1 MVVDLNQF
9 HQTFFEESLESIND
23 MEAELLG
30 IDGQFPKS
38 GEITALDS
46 IREPLN
52 TIFRAAHSIK
62 GGASTFGFEQITD
75 FTHILETLLDNM
87 RDGLCKTSKNTVTVL
102 LQSADILRS
111 LFDAAQD
118 GQTVATDIVSPIKL
132 KLEEFAAASNNADAA
147 SESAGTHQASDNTES
162 TTGWT
167 ITFVPHK
174 GLFLTGNDPLRIIRA
189 ISSLGE
195 TEVKTNL
202 DKLPT
207 LGRMNPESCY
217 LSWEITLKAIVARSE
232 LEQIFAWV
240 EDDCDLTI
248 TAAAGPALAGDN
260 TTDNTVAANQGA
272 AAANTSSFSSGLQS
286 IRVNTN
292 KIDALVDLVGE
303 LVITQT
309 MLHRFNGELT
319 VDDYPKLWASLTQL
333 ERNTRSLQESVMNI
347 RMLPIG
353 FAFNKLP
360 RVLRDVSQQ
369 MGKSVSLKMSGESTE
384 LDKSIIESIGDAL
397 LHIVRNSADH
407 GIESPAERK
416 KLGKPETGTIS
427 INAFQQG
434 GSVIIEIQDDGR
446 GLQIDKILQKAID
459 RKLVA
464 ADDELS
470 NEQICDFVFM
480 PGFSTATTITGVSG
494 RGVGLDVVRTN
505 LNALGGGVEL
515 ENKPGEGTSFRLR
528 VPLTLAIMDG
538 LCVQVG
544 SHIYIAPLLAVR
556 ESICLTQEQVS
567 KPAGGSEIFHYNNQH
582 LPLLRLSELFN
593 IDTAIED
600 ISQGII
606 VVVESGNQ
614 NIGILVDNIIGQQ
627 QVVVKSLE
635 THYKKVEGIA
645 TATILGDGEVALI
658 LDISSLSR
666 LVSAKASIL
675 NSEDNFARELEI
687 EP

>member
-1 MVVDLNQF
+1 MAVDLNQF

-23 MEAELLG
+23 MEAELLH
-30 IDGQFPKS
+30 IDGQFPSS
-38 GEITALDS
+38 GVITALDP

-87 RDGLCKTSKNTVTVL
+87 RDGLCKTTKNTVTVL
-102 LQSADILRS
+102 LQSADIMRN
-111 LFDAAQD
+111 LFDAAQS
-118 GQTVATDIVSPIKL
+118 GQTVALDAIRPVKL
-132 KLEEFAAASNNADAA
+132 KLEEFAAASMGADSTRETGESQQKSNISDTA
-147 SESAGTHQASDNTES
+147 S
-162 TTGWT
+162 GWAISFT
-167 ITFVPHK
+167 PHK
-174 GLFLTGNDPLRIIRA
+174 ELFLTGNDPLRIIRA
-189 ISSLGE
+189 ISSLGD
-195 TEVKTNL
+195 TEVKPCY
-202 DKLPT
+202 DKLPS
-207 LGRMNPESCY
+207 LGRMDPESCY
-217 LSWEITLKAIVARSE
+217 LSWEIKLNANVAKTE

-248 TAAAGPALAGDN
+248 EPVAGPDITSNKAGNKSPATQETPVAGALP
-260 TTDNTVAANQGA
+260 
-272 AAANTSSFSSGLQS
+272 SSSSLQS

-292 KIDALVDLVGE
+292 KIDDLVDLVGE

-309 MLHRFNGELT
+309 MLNRFNGELT
-319 VDDYPKLWASLTQL
+319 PEDYPKLWASLTQL

-360 RVLRDVSQQ
+360 RVVRDVSQQ
-369 MGKSVSLKMSGESTE
+369 MGKSVALKMSGESTE

-397 LHIVRNSADH
+397 LHIVRNSTDH
-407 GIESPAERK
+407 GIESPSERK
-416 KLGKPETGTIS
+416 RLGKPETGTIS

-434 GSVIIEIQDDGR
+434 GSVIIEIQDDGQ
-446 GLQIDKILQKAID
+446 GLQTDKILQKAID
-459 RKLVA
+459 RKLVSA
-464 ADDELS
+464 DARLSDDEIS
-470 NEQICDFVFM
+470 NIIFM
-480 PGFSTATTITGVSG
+480 PGFSTATTVTGVSG

-505 LNALGGGVEL
+505 LAKMGGGVEL
-515 ENKPGEGTSFRLR
+515 ENKPGIGTRFRLR

-544 SHIYIAPLLAVR
+544 SHIYITPLLSVR

-567 KPAGGSEIFHYNNQH
+567 QPAGGSEIFHYNDQH

-600 ISQGII
+600 ISQGI
-606 VVVESGNQ
+606 VVVIESDNQ
-614 NIGILVDNIIGQQ
+614 NIGILVDNILGQQ

-658 LDISSLSR
+658 LDISSLSQ
-666 LVSAKASIL
+666 LVGKNTATQ
-675 NSEDNFARELEI
+675 NSEDQLFAGEQEI
-687 EP
+687 EQ

>member
-1 MVVDLNQF
+1 MAVDLNQF

-30 IDGQFPKS
+30 IDGQFPDS
-38 GEITALDS
+38 GVITALEPISDS
-46 IREPLN
+46 LN

-62 GGASTFGFEQITD
+62 GGASTFGFEQIAD

-87 RDGLCKTSKNTVTVL
+87 RDGLCETTKNTVTVL
-102 LQSADILRS
+102 LQSADIMRS
-111 LFDAAQD
+111 LFDAAQN
-118 GQTVATDIVSPIKL
+118 GTTVATDIVSPVKL
-132 KLEEFAAASNNADAA
+132 KLEEFAAANSNTDAA
-147 SESAGTHQASDNTES
+147 SQSADTQPIKNATES
-162 TTGWT
+162 TTGWK
-167 ITFVPHK
+167 IKFVPHK

-189 ISSLGE
+189 ISSLGD
-195 TEVKTNL
+195 TKVKAKY

-217 LSWEITLKAIVARSE
+217 LSWEITLKANVARSE

-240 EDDCDLTI
+240 EDDCDLI
-248 TAAAGPALAGDN
+248 IKPAAGPALAGN
-260 TTDNTVAANQGA
+260 GETDKTISANLDTPVANA
-272 AAANTSSFSSGLQS
+272 SSFSSGLQS

-319 VDDYPKLWASLTQL
+319 ADDYPKLWASLTQL

-360 RVLRDVSQQ
+360 RVVRDVSQQ

-407 GIESPAERK
+407 GIESPSERK

-434 GSVIIEIQDDGR
+434 GNVIIEIQDDGR
-446 GLQIDKILQKAID
+446 GLQTDKILQKAID
-459 RKLVA
+459 RKLVP
-464 ADDELS
+464 ADAELT

-480 PGFSTATTITGVSG
+480 PGFSTAQTITGISG

-505 LNALGGGVEL
+505 LNSLGGGVEL

-556 ESICLTQEQVS
+556 ESICLTQDQVS
-567 KPAGGSEIFHYNNQH
+567 QPAGGSEIFHYNDQH
-582 LPLLRLSELFN
+582 LPLLRLSDLFN
-593 IDTAIED
+593 IDTAIGD
-600 ISQGII
+600 ISQGIV
-606 VVVESGNQ
+606 VVVESGSQ
-614 NIGILVDNIIGQQ
+614 NIGILVDNILGQQ

-658 LDISSLSR
+658 LDISSLTR
-666 LVSAKASIL
+666 LVGANPAIL
-675 NSEDNFARELEI
+675 NSENNFARELEI
-687 EP
+687 EQ